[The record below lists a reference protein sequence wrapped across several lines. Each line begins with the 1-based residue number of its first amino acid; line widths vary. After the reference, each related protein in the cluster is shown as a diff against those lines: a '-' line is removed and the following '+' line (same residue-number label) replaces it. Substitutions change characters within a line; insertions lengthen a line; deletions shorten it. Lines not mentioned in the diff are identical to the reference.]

1 MLPSRSARYPVA
13 MHQVTP
19 RDRDSARS
27 RVRSVTTTTA
37 VVAGIL
43 AAGGAAA
50 AAGTF
55 AGRTVS
61 ASADSVGSS
70 QNGAVPPFDPGNGLQ
85 QPAQP
90 PSAYQ
95 GGGGGGVPTGSS

>member
-1 MLPSRSARYPVA
+1 MKPGYPVP

-19 RDRDSARS
+19 GDRDAARS

-37 VVAGIL
+37 VVAGL
-43 AAGGAAA
+43 LPVGGAAA

-61 ASADSVGSS
+61 ASTTGTQGDAT
-70 QNGAVPPFDPGNGLQ
+70 APTFDPGSGLQ
-85 QPAQP
+85 QPDQP
-90 PSAYQ
+90 PSAYR
-95 GGGGGGVPTGSS
+95 GGGGVPTGGS